1 MDASSPCQAGRLP
14 ESVER
19 IIKRIRE
26 EKKQPAL
33 KNYVR
38 SMLAEIGEK
47 ASMDML
53 TKILSSKNTINS
65 FSGYLSYL
73 IKNEYPIV
81 ASNVL
86 RVYTS
91 PSSTSPYISSHK
103 LSMSKFY

>member
-1 MDASSPCQAGRLP
+1 MDASSPCQPGRLP
-14 ESVER
+14 DSVER
-19 IIKRIRE
+19 FIKRIRE

-33 KNYVR
+33 KMYAR

-53 TKILSSKNTINS
+53 TKIISSKNTITS
-65 FSGYLSYL
+65 FSGYVSHL
-73 IKNEYPIV
+73 IEKEYPIV
-81 ASNVL
+81 ASKVL

-103 LSMSKFY
+103 LSIF